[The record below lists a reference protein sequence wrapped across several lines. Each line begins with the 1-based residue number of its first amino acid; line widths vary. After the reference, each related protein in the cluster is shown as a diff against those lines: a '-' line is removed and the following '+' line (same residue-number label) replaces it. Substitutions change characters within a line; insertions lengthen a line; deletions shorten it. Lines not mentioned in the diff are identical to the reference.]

1 MWIRGTARLT
11 VVALLGIEITII
23 ASASAAAAAS
33 HPGGTRAADG
43 TTDTETRYGTPQPE
57 QPAFLTALAN
67 ALESRTDRA
76 ALDRLALLQQRL
88 EGHDG
93 RGGPPHGDGRG
104 GPPHG
109 DARLPQGDVWA
120 PHGDGWAP
128 LGEIRVPRS
137 DLGLPQAAGEPAW
150 LTGENREHSAST
162 EAETLTGPLEQA
174 GHSLAE
180 ALRDPV
186 RTAVV
191 RMPKARRPVVHN
203 RAKVLDKQARVDLTR
218 VLPRQASIR
227 MSHATAD
234 GWLRTAG
241 LRTKSTG
248 NCTSKHHHH
257 CTSLDK
263 VRTGTVAQ
271 IIQLKQ
277 ESHCPILVTGGTEDG
292 HAPGQFSHG
301 NGYKLDIGHNSC
313 IDQYITKNYQR
324 SGVRGDGARL
334 YRAPSGTTFANE
346 SDHWDILFR

>member
-43 TTDTETRYGTPQPE
+43 TTDTENRYGTPQPE
-57 QPAFLTALAN
+57 QPAFLTALAD

-76 ALDRLALLQQRL
+76 AFDRLELLQQRL

-93 RGGPPHGDGRG
+93 RGL
-104 GPPHG
+104 PPHG

-137 DLGLPQAAGEPAW
+137 DLGFSQTAGEPAW
-150 LTGENREHSAST
+150 LTVAGENLEDSGSM
-162 EAETLTGPLEQA
+162 EAESQTGPEEQFSR
-174 GHSLAE
+174 SLAE
-180 ALRDPV
+180 ALRSPV
-186 RTAVV
+186 RTGVV
-191 RMPKARRPVVHN
+191 RMPRARRHVVHN
-203 RAKVLDKQARVDLTR
+203 RARVLDKQARVDLTR
-218 VLPRQASIR
+218 VLPRQAAIP

-248 NCTSKHHHH
+248 NCTSKHHRH

-292 HAPGQFSHG
+292 HAPGRYSHG

-313 IDQYITKNYQR
+313 IDRYITKNYQR
-324 SGVRGDGARL
+324 SGVRGDGSRL
-334 YRAPSGTTFANE
+334 YRSPSGTTYADE

>member
-33 HPGGTRAADG
+33 RPGGTPAADG

-57 QPAFLTALAN
+57 QPAFLRAIAD

-76 ALDRLALLQQRL
+76 ALDRLALLQQHL
-88 EGHDG
+88 EGH
-93 RGGPPHGDGRG
+93 DGRG

-120 PHGDGWAP
+120 PRGDGWAP
-128 LGEIRVPRS
+128 LSEVRVPRS
-137 DLGLPQAAGEPAW
+137 DAGFPQTAGGPAW
-150 LTGENREHSAST
+150 LTGENREHSAGT
-162 EAETLTGPLEQA
+162 EAETQTGPLEQA
-174 GHSLAE
+174 GRSLAE

-191 RMPKARRPVVHN
+191 RMPKARRPVVHS

-218 VLPRQASIR
+218 VLPRQAAIPL
-227 MSHATAD
+227 SHATAD
-234 GWLRTAG
+234 GWLKVAG

-248 NCTSKHHHH
+248 NCTSKHHRH
-257 CTSLDK
+257 CTSLDR
-263 VRTGTVAQ
+263 VRTGTVAR

-292 HAPGQFSHG
+292 HAPGRYSHG

-313 IDQYITKNYQR
+313 IDQYITKNHQR

-334 YRAPSGTTFANE
+334 YRSASGTTFADE

>member
-93 RGGPPHGDGRG
+93 RGGPPHGD
-104 GPPHG
+104 
-109 DARLPQGDVWA
+109 ARLPQGDVWA

-137 DLGLPQAAGEPAW
+137 DLGFPQAAGEPAW

-174 GHSLAE
+174 GRSLAE

-191 RMPKARRPVVHN
+191 RMPKARRPVVHS

-234 GWLRTAG
+234 GWLKTAG

-334 YRAPSGTTFANE
+334 YRSPSGTTFANE